1 MHELEIDE
9 ETARGYKDVK
19 TAPTPDLSPDNPPWS
34 VGSAAVVWF
43 LSVLL
48 IVFLPLLALFPY
60 LAVRGIRGSQAEI
73 QSFVLGDPTAVL
85 IQVLSVV
92 PAHFLTLAA
101 AWFVVTKGHK
111 YNFFEILGWKSGG
124 MRWWHYPV
132 VLAAFFSLA
141 AIVNSYFPEGET
153 ELIRIL
159 KSSKT
164 ALYSVAFLSVATAP
178 IVEEVVYRGLLY
190 SAIQRLTGKV
200 FAIAVVTIL
209 FALVHVP
216 QYYQS
221 ISTIGLLALL
231 SLTLTVVRATTKNL
245 LPCFIL
251 HSIFNFVQSAFLL
264 INPEFSGSAFVS
276 YLSPR

>member
-9 ETARGYKDVK
+9 ETACGYKDVK
-19 TAPTPDLSPDNPPWS
+19 TAPTPDLSADNPPWS

-111 YNFFEILGWKSGG
+111 YNFFEIL
-124 MRWWHYPV
+124 
-132 VLAAFFSLA
+132 LAAFFSLA

-209 FALVHVP
+209 FALVHIP

-251 HSIFNFVQSAFLL
+251 HSIFNFVHSAFLL